1 MNFNRDAQKSNKKAQ
16 RFAQRLFISA
26 AFVAS
31 LIGGWQ
37 QTAMAGNNDKLVKDT
52 DRLVSAVQNNL
63 TMQGKW
69 PPPAGSS
76 EMQLCSALQL
86 FVQEVKRGNGQNIQG
101 SAFTVDSL
109 ISSVGA
115 PDVMTRWINIKNQI
129 GLNTGFNSGF
139 NNGYNPGFNSNFNS
153 GFNPEFN
160 RGFNPGAN
168 SGFNSGFNPNF
179 NSGFNPGFNSGFSPS
194 FNSGFNPNFNPN
206 LNSNFN
212 RNFNGNNNGGSS
224 DVSGSVR
231 DLNDSLK
238 DFISFSQKSMGS
250 GGFTSGNSN
259 AIFAMA
265 NALQMLQMT
274 VKSSGN
280 SLARANNFSQQQ
292 MQLQQIV
299 AAFTHFEPLLLQAG
313 PSAQNSMRY
322 SQVKN
327 QLSIL
332 QNAVY
337 MNAGR
342 MR

>member
-1 MNFNRDAQKSNKKAQ
+1 MNFNRDAKNSNKKAQ
-16 RFAQRLFISA
+16 RLAQRLFISA
-26 AFVAS
+26 TFAAT
-31 LIGGWQ
+31 LICGWQ
-37 QTAMAGNNDKLVKDT
+37 QIAMAGNNDNLVKET
-52 DRLVSAVQNNL
+52 DRLVNAVQNNL

-86 FVQEVKRGNGQNIQG
+86 FVQEVKRGNGQNLQA
-101 SAFTVDSL
+101 SAFSVDSL
-109 ISSVGA
+109 IPSVAA
-115 PDVMTRWINIKNQI
+115 PDVMSRWINIKNQI

-139 NNGYNPGFNSNFNS
+139 NNGYNPGLNSGFNSGFNPGFNPNINS

-160 RGFNPGAN
+160 RGYNPGVN
-168 SGFNSGFNPNF
+168 SGFNSGFNPGFNPNF
-179 NSGFNPGFNSGFSPS
+179 NSGFNP
-194 FNSGFNPNFNPN
+194 
-206 LNSNFN
+206 NFN
-212 RNFNGNNNGGSS
+212 RNFNGNSNVGSA
-224 DVSGSVR
+224 DVSGNVR

-250 GGFTSGNSN
+250 GGFNSGNSS
-259 AIFAMA
+259 AVFAMA

-280 SLARANNFSQQQ
+280 SLSRANNFSQQQ
-292 MQLQQIV
+292 VQLQQIV
-299 AAFTHFEPLLLQAG
+299 AAFTHFEPLFLQAG